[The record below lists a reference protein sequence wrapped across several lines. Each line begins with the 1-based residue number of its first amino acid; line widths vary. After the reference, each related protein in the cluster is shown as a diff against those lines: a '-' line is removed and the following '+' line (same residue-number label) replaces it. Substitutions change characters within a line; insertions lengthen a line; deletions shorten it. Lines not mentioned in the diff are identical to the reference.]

1 VIHVV
6 TAVINRGRRINMTT
20 STTENETTHLAVAAM
35 PEATKKANPAP
46 RKPHVA
52 HTKAQSGKKAAKAKK
67 PAKGAKAA
75 KHAAKPE
82 SATRQG
88 SKTGKV
94 IDLLKRPEGA
104 TAKDLMKAT
113 GWQSHSVR
121 GFLSGTLGKKMG
133 LTVISTK
140 GTDGERSYSIKA

>member
-1 VIHVV
+1 
-6 TAVINRGRRINMTT
+6 MTT
-20 STTENETTHLAVAAM
+20 STTENETTHVTAVAM
-35 PEATKKANPAP
+35 PEATKKANPVP
-46 RKPHVA
+46 RKPHVVRA
-52 HTKAQSGKKAAKAKK
+52 KAKLGKKATTAKK
-67 PAKGAKAA
+67 PAKGARAA
-75 KHAAKPE
+75 KRAKPE

-94 IDLLKRPEGA
+94 TDLIKRPEGA
-104 TAKDLMKAT
+104 TAKELMKAT

-140 GTDGERSYSIKA
+140 SADGERSYSIKA